1 MENELLKQVT
11 EKANK
16 WLGAEYDAETREAI
30 KAMLESED
38 KTELIESFY
47 KDLEFGTGGLRGIMG
62 AGTNRMNIYTVGAAT
77 QGLANYLKVA
87 FADLDEIKVVV
98 GHDVRNNSRKFAE
111 IVADIFS
118 ANGIK
123 VYLFDSCR
131 PTPEISF
138 AIRHLGCQSGVII
151 TASHNPKEYNGY
163 KAYWNDGAQMIAPH
177 DVNTINYVNEVK
189 SVSEI
194 KFEGDKSKIQ
204 IIGEDIDTVYLEKI
218 KALSLS
224 PEAIKKHHDMKIVYT
239 PIHGTGGKLI
249 PRSLKNFGF
258 TNIINVPEQDIESG
272 DFPTVESPNP
282 EEPSAMA
289 MGIAKAKETG
299 AEIVLASDPDADRI
313 GLVIRDNNGEYVL
326 INGNQ
331 IALIFL
337 NYLMTRNTELGTLTG
352 NEYIVKTIVTT
363 ETIRKIAEAQHI
375 KMFDCYTG
383 FKWIA
388 SVMRENEGKGRYLGG
403 GEESYGF
410 LVQDFVRDKDSVSAI
425 SIMAEIAA
433 WAKEKGM
440 NMIEMLEDI
449 YLKYGFSREKGISLV
464 RKGKSGAEEIA
475 AIMKQFRENP
485 PKTLAGSPVVVM
497 KDFQSLVKTNTTDGT
512 TEKLDMPTT
521 SNVLQYF
528 TADDTKVSIRP
539 SGTEP
544 KIKFYIEV
552 RDNLKDAADYAAAQE
567 RADKK
572 IEQLKKDLGI

>member
-1 MENELLKQVT
+1 
-11 EKANK
+11 
-16 WLGAEYDAETREAI
+16 
-30 KAMLESED
+30 
-38 KTELIESFY
+38 
-47 KDLEFGTGGLRGIMG
+47 
-62 AGTNRMNIYTVGAAT
+62 
-77 QGLANYLKVA
+77 
-87 FADLDEIKVVV
+87 
-98 GHDVRNNSRKFAE
+98 
-111 IVADIFS
+111 
-118 ANGIK
+118 
-123 VYLFDSCR
+123 
-131 PTPEISF
+131 
-138 AIRHLGCQSGVII
+138 
-151 TASHNPKEYNGY
+151 
-163 KAYWNDGAQMIAPH
+163 
-177 DVNTINYVNEVK
+177 
-189 SVSEI
+189 
-194 KFEGDKSKIQ
+194 
-204 IIGEDIDTVYLEKI
+204 
-218 KALSLS
+218 
-224 PEAIKKHHDMKIVYT
+224 
-239 PIHGTGGKLI
+239 
-249 PRSLKNFGF
+249 
-258 TNIINVPEQDIESG
+258 
-272 DFPTVESPNP
+272 
-282 EEPSAMA
+282 
-289 MGIAKAKETG
+289 
-299 AEIVLASDPDADRI
+299 
-313 GLVIRDNNGEYVL
+313 
-326 INGNQ
+326 
-331 IALIFL
+331 
-337 NYLMTRNTELGTLTG
+337 
-352 NEYIVKTIVTT
+352 
-363 ETIRKIAEAQHI
+363 
-375 KMFDCYTG
+375 
-383 FKWIA
+383 
-388 SVMRENEGKGRYLGG
+388 MRENEGKGRYLGG